1 MKRLLL
7 VANRSG
13 DSNAIVA
20 RAAEMTGHGVS
31 QVSDS
36 RLAFEMLRSGTHDID
51 LLIIDVDSDIHP
63 MAILEALSACRDFPP
78 IIVLTGLEEYDMT
91 PIAHRHGATACIG
104 KPFTDDELASLIEEI
119 CPGIEAPNLWSC
131 DLWGHPH
138 RCHRAV
144 TRKRAI
150 GSKHR
155 SRGTA
160 AKFSAVSSK

>member
-1 MKRLLL
+1 MLL

-20 RAAEMTGHGVS
+20 RAAEMTGHSIS

-36 RLAFEMLRSGTHDID
+36 RRAFEMLRSGSHNFH

-63 MAILEALSACRDFPP
+63 MAILEAVSACKDFPP
-78 IIVLTGLEEYDMT
+78 IIVLTGREEYDMT
-91 PIAHRHGATACIG
+91 PVAHRHGATACIG
-104 KPFTDDELASLIEEI
+104 KPFSDDDLATLIEEV
-119 CPGIEAPNLWSC
+119 CPQIDTPNLWSC

-144 TRKRAI
+144 IRKRAA
-150 GSKHR
+150 GSKYQ
-155 SRGTA
+155 SRGAA